1 MTAQPQSRIRGF
13 NFDQPFT
20 RKGEIATVEYSR
32 FLQQIVQILN
42 FQQRLVPPTFQTLS
56 GSPYTYTNNTVNDQ
70 SEIVQGGTVSKIE
83 FSRNGG
89 TFIDTGVTAGMFS
102 LSPLDSLR
110 VTYTVAP
117 TINVVVR

>member
-1 MTAQPQSRIRGF
+1 MNQPQGRIKGF
-13 NFDQPFT
+13 NFEQQFT
-20 RKGEIATVEYSR
+20 RKGDIPTVEFSR

-42 FQQRLVPPTFQTLS
+42 FQARLVPPTTQTV
-56 GSPYTYTNNTVNDQ
+56 GASPYVYTNNSINDQ

-89 TFIDTGVTAGMFS
+89 AFIDTGVIAGMFS

-110 VTYTVAP
+110 VTYAVTP
-117 TINVVVR
+117 NITVVVR

>member
-1 MTAQPQSRIRGF
+1 MSNQPQGRIKGF
-13 NFDQPFT
+13 NFDQAFT
-20 RKGEIATVEYSR
+20 RKGDIPTVEYSR

-42 FQQRLVPPTFQTLS
+42 FQQRLVAPVAPTVTA
-56 GSPYTYTNNTVNDQ
+56 SPFVYTNNTVNDQ
-70 SEIVQGGTVSKIE
+70 SEIVSGGTVSLIE

-89 TFIDTGVTAGMFS
+89 AYTNVGTTAGMFA

-117 TINVVVR
+117 TITVVVR